1 MMLPE
6 RPLRLLPRWAAV
18 LLLLLTAVACVWS
31 APAITHRH
39 VQHEADIAKRT
50 KLGERPDMDLYS
62 TIDARVAAGED
73 YYEVAAELQRER
85 GFPTSPFVT
94 VRTPVLAWTTALW
107 GAQGWRLIAV
117 LLWAANILAWFTV
130 LRERVG
136 RPERY
141 AAAALA
147 GYFGML
153 TFFEKI
159 AFSHEALAGL
169 MLSLAL
175 ALSFR
180 KAWWAALALAGFA
193 IALRELALPFLLA
206 WGAVALLAGD
216 RKRLAGIVG
225 AIALIAAGLA
235 LHAGAVAAVRLPGDL
250 HSEGW
255 HGMLGLSLPFYGI
268 DVTTLLVL
276 LPHWIAGP
284 LIVLALLGW
293 LSLGGRLGAFASLWF
308 AGFIAAAA
316 IFARLENFYWMGLF
330 VPAYGVG
337 LAFVPRAASD
347 LAAALRR
354 PAAPGPRPGSP
365 R

>member
-1 MMLPE
+1 MTLPE
-6 RPLRLLPRWAAV
+6 RPLRLLPRWAAALV
-18 LLLLLTAVACVWS
+18 LLLTVLACVWS
-31 APAITHRH
+31 GPAITARH
-39 VQHEADIAKRT
+39 VQHDADIAQRT
-50 KLGERPDMDLYS
+50 QLGERPDMDLYS

-73 YYEVAAELQRER
+73 YYHVAAELQRER

-94 VRTPVLAWTTALW
+94 VRTPILAWTTALW
-107 GAQGWRLIAV
+107 GAQGWRVIAA
-117 LLWAANILAWFTV
+117 LLWGVNILAWFAV
-130 LRERVG
+130 LGRHAR

-141 AAAALA
+141 AAALLA

-159 AFSHEALAGL
+159 ALSHEALAGL

-180 KAWWAALALAGFA
+180 KAWWAALALAIFA

-206 WGAVALLAGD
+206 WGAVALLAGE

-225 AIALIAAGLA
+225 AIALLAVGLA
-235 LHAGAVAAVRLPGDL
+235 FHAASVATVRLPGDL

-255 HGMLGLSLPFYGI
+255 SGMLGPSLPFYGI

-276 LPHWIAGP
+276 LPHAIAGP

-293 LSLGGRLGAFASLWF
+293 LSVGGRLGAFASLWF
-308 AGFIAAAA
+308 AGFIAATAL
-316 IFARLENFYWMGLF
+316 FARLENFYWMGLF

-337 LAFVPRAASD
+337 LAFAPRALTD
-347 LAAALRR
+347 LATAVRRSAGTSPR
-354 PAAPGPRPGSP
+354 PASPG
-365 R
+365 